1 MSSLRLSNIT
11 NSIIIK
17 SLLLLIVSML
27 LIVMIGTYFFTQKQ
41 MKTTLK
47 LSYDTN
53 ETQLQQLANTVNNEM
68 EQFASRLTLLAKTS
82 EIQSMDK
89 LTAAGY
95 LKSYNISS
103 LFISGESIS
112 LFDRN
117 FNLVCNNSML
127 GSAKI
132 TYPIEFNRIS
142 PHRPTISPWYRDTDG
157 TPKRAFG
164 VVVSDR
170 AHGDGRLVANFSIRR
185 LWKNFSDYKVGQNGI
200 LIACNSQG
208 EILYHPNMRKWLDGV
223 HKLSELGLGDM
234 NIKQDDQNNIQFLKL
249 DNGTTYLIN
258 RSFNPSYDLGL
269 IALQPKSE
277 IDAMVSSVKHI
288 SRIILYCS
296 IIAILLVSLWQILI
310 VCKPLNNL
318 IDHISQ
324 ITEGNIDIE
333 EFKSKRSQD
342 EIGRLSKVFNQMH
355 ATIKRQIKELN
366 EHRALLEKEVKERTF
381 ELEQAN
387 KKLDII
393 SRTDELT
400 QLPNRRDMQRTI
412 EKEVERSK
420 RLEKVFSIIFID
432 IDYFKRVNDTYG
444 HAAGDAVLKSVA
456 STIRSLL
463 RKYDVLARYGGEEF
477 LTLLPETEQRD
488 AAHVAERFR
497 KQIENQTIF
506 FSGQEIKVTITLG
519 VAQFDSN
526 LGAEKCIQLADK
538 ALYEGKEHGR
548 NRVIIWE
555 NDKSFESTESTQS

>member
-1 MSSLRLSNIT
+1 MSSLRISNFT

-53 ETQLQQLANTVNNEM
+53 ETQLQQLANTANNEM
-68 EQFASRLTLLAKTS
+68 EQFASRLSLLAKTS

-112 LFDRN
+112 LFDRSY
-117 FNLVCNNSML
+117 NLICNNSML
-127 GSAKI
+127 GAAKI
-132 TYPIEFNRIS
+132 NYPIEFDRIS

-164 VVVSDR
+164 VVVTDR
-170 AHGDGRLVANFSIRR
+170 AHGDGRLISNFSIRR
-185 LWKNFSDYKVGQNGI
+185 LWKLFSDYKVGQNGI

-208 EILYHPNMRKWLDGV
+208 EILYHLDMRTWLNGV

-234 NIKQDDQNNIQFLKL
+234 NIKQDNDNNNIQFLTL
-249 DNGTTYLIN
+249 GNGSTYLIN
-258 RSFNPSYDLGL
+258 RSFNPAYDLGL

-277 IDAMVSSVKHI
+277 IDAMVSSVKHV

-366 EHRALLEKEVKERTF
+366 EHRDLLEKEVKERTF

-420 RLEKVFSIIFID
+420 RLNRCFSIIFID
-432 IDYFKRVNDTYG
+432 IDHFKNVNDTYG

-456 STIRSLL
+456 STIRTLL

-477 LTLLPETEQRD
+477 LTLLPETEQND

-548 NRVIIWE
+548 NKVIIW
-555 NDKSFESTESTQS
+555 DGDHAVESTPT

>member
-1 MSSLRLSNIT
+1 MRTSKISSIT

-17 SLLLLIVSML
+17 SLLLLIISML
-27 LIVMIGTYFFTQKQ
+27 LIVTIGTYFFTQKQ

-53 ETQLQQLANTVNNEM
+53 ETQLQQLANTANNEM

-112 LFDRN
+112 LFDRSY
-117 FNLVCNNSML
+117 NLICNNSMM
-127 GSAKI
+127 GTAKI
-132 TYPIEFNRIS
+132 SYPIEFNRIS
-142 PHRPTISPWYRDTDG
+142 PHRPTISPWYRDADG

-164 VVVSDR
+164 VVVTDR
-170 AHGDGRLVANFSIRR
+170 AIGDGRLISSFSIRR
-185 LWKNFSDYKVGQNGI
+185 LWKYFSEYKVGQNGI
-200 LIACNSQG
+200 LIACNGQG
-208 EILYHPNMRKWLDGV
+208 EILYHPNMRTWLDGV
-223 HKLSELGLGDM
+223 HKISELGLAGM
-234 NIKQDDQNNIQFLKL
+234 NIKQEDGNNIRFLTL
-249 DNGTTYLIN
+249 ENGSTYLIN
-258 RSFNPSYDLGL
+258 KTFNPTYDLGL
-269 IALQPKSE
+269 IALQPKTE
-277 IDAMVSSVKHI
+277 IDAHVSSVKHV
-288 SRIILYCS
+288 SRIILYSS

-310 VCKPLNNL
+310 VCKPLNSL

-324 ITEGNIDIE
+324 ITEGNLNIE
-333 EFKSKRSQD
+333 EFKTKNSQD
-342 EIGRLSKVFNQMH
+342 EIGRLAKVFNQMH
-355 ATIKRQIKELN
+355 ATIKRQIQELN
-366 EHRALLEKEVKERTF
+366 AHRELLEKEVKERTY

-400 QLPNRRDMQRTI
+400 QLPNRRDMHRTI
-412 EKEVERSK
+412 EKEVDRAK
-420 RLEKVFSIIFID
+420 RFKKPFSIIFLD
-432 IDYFKRVNDTYG
+432 IDHFKNVNDTYG

-456 STIRSLL
+456 STIRGLL

-477 LTLLPETEQRD
+477 LTLLPETEMND

-506 FSGQEIKVTITLG
+506 FGGKEIKVTITLG
-519 VAQFDSN
+519 VAQFDSGQ
-526 LGAEKCIQLADK
+526 GAEKCIQLADK

-548 NRVIIWE
+548 NKVILWNEDHTIE
-555 NDKSFESTESTQS
+555 NTDKTQS

>member
-1 MSSLRLSNIT
+1 
-11 NSIIIK
+11 
-17 SLLLLIVSML
+17 
-27 LIVMIGTYFFTQKQ
+27 

-53 ETQLQQLANTVNNEM
+53 ETQLQQLANTANNEM
-68 EQFASRLTLLAKTS
+68 EQFASRLSLLAKTS

-103 LFISGESIS
+103 LFISGETIS

-117 FNLVCNNSML
+117 YNLICNNSMM

-132 TYPIEFNRIS
+132 SYPIEFNRIS
-142 PHRPTISPWYRDTDG
+142 PHRPTISPWYRDADG

-170 AHGDGRLVANFSIRR
+170 AIGDGRLISSFSIRR
-185 LWKNFSDYKVGQNGI
+185 LWKYFTDYKVGQNGI

-208 EILYHPNMRKWLDGV
+208 EILYHPDMRTWLDGV
-223 HKLSELGLGDM
+223 HKISELGLGDM
-234 NIKQDDQNNIQFLKL
+234 NLKQDDDGNIRFLTL
-249 DNGTTYLIN
+249 DNGTSYLIN
-258 RSFNPSYDLGL
+258 RTFNPTYDLGL
-269 IALQPKSE
+269 IALQPKKE
-277 IDAMVSSVKHI
+277 IDTMVSSVQHV
-288 SRIILYCS
+288 SRIILYSS

-324 ITEGNIDIE
+324 ITEGNLNIE
-333 EFKSKRSQD
+333 EFKAKSSQD
-342 EIGRLSKVFNQMH
+342 EIGRLAKVFNQMH
-355 ATIKRQIKELN
+355 ATIKRQIQELN
-366 EHRALLEKEVKERTF
+366 AHRELLEKEVKERTY

-387 KKLDII
+387 KKLDLI

-400 QLPNRRDMQRTI
+400 QLPNRRDMHRTI
-412 EKEVERSK
+412 EKEVDRANRFRK
-420 RLEKVFSIIFID
+420 AFSIIFID
-432 IDYFKRVNDTYG
+432 IDHFKDVNDTYG

-477 LTLLPETEQRD
+477 LTLLPETELKD

-506 FSGQEIKVTITLG
+506 FGGYEIKVTITLG
-519 VAQFDSN
+519 VAQFDSSQ
-526 LGAEKCIQLADK
+526 GAEKCIQLADK

-548 NRVIIWE
+548 NKVILWTD
-555 NDKSFESTESTQS
+555 DKAVESTDKPIA

>member
-1 MSSLRLSNIT
+1 MSLKFSNLT

-27 LIVMIGTYFFTQKQ
+27 VIVMIGTYVFTQRQ

-89 LTAAGY
+89 LIAAGY
-95 LKSYNISS
+95 LKSFNISS

-112 LFDRN
+112 LFDRSY
-117 FNLVCNNSML
+117 NLVCNNSML
-127 GSAKI
+127 GSTKI

-142 PHRPTISPWYRDTDG
+142 PHRPTISPWFRDTDG

-170 AHGDGRLVANFSIRR
+170 AMGDGRLVSNFSIRR
-185 LWKNFSDYKVGQNGI
+185 LWKYFSEYKVGQNGI
-200 LIACNSQG
+200 LIACNGQG
-208 EILYHPNMRKWLDGV
+208 EILYHPDMRTWLDGV
-223 HKLSELGLGDM
+223 HKISELGLGDM
-234 NIKQDDQNNIQFLKL
+234 NIKQDSDNSIRFVKL
-249 DNGTTYLIN
+249 DNGKSYLIN
-258 RSFNPSYDLGL
+258 RTFNPTYDLGL
-269 IALQPKSE
+269 IALQPKTE
-277 IDAMVSSVKHI
+277 IDAMVSSVQHV
-288 SRIILYCS
+288 SRIILYSS

-318 IDHISQ
+318 IDHITQ
-324 ITEGNIDIE
+324 ITEGNLNIG
-333 EFKSKRSQD
+333 EFKAKSSQD
-342 EIGRLSKVFNQMH
+342 EIGRLAKVFNQMH
-355 ATIKRQIKELN
+355 ATIKRQIEELN
-366 EHRALLEKEVKERTF
+366 AHRELLEKEVKERTY

-387 KKLDII
+387 KKLDVI

-400 QLPNRRDMQRTI
+400 QLPNRRDMHKTI
-412 EKEVERSK
+412 EKEVERANRFK
-420 RLEKVFSIIFID
+420 KAFSIIFID
-432 IDYFKRVNDTYG
+432 IDHFKDVNDTYG

-456 STIRSLL
+456 STLRSLL

-477 LTLLPETEQRD
+477 LTLLPETELKD

-506 FSGQEIKVTITLG
+506 FGGQEIKVTITLG
-519 VAQFDSN
+519 VAQFDSSQ
-526 LGAEKCIQLADK
+526 GAEKCIQLADK

-548 NRVIIWE
+548 NKVILWSD
-555 NDKSFESTESTQS
+555 DKAVESTDKPIA

>member
-1 MSSLRLSNIT
+1 MGLKFSNLT

-27 LIVMIGTYFFTQKQ
+27 VIVMIGTYVFTQRQ

-89 LTAAGY
+89 LIAAGY
-95 LKSYNISS
+95 LKSFNISS

-112 LFDRN
+112 LFDRSY
-117 FNLVCNNSML
+117 NLVCNNSML
-127 GSAKI
+127 GTTKI

-142 PHRPTISPWYRDTDG
+142 PHRPTISPWFRDTDG

-170 AHGDGRLVANFSIRR
+170 AMGDGRLVSNFSIRR
-185 LWKNFSDYKVGQNGI
+185 LWKYFSEYKVGQNGI
-200 LIACNSQG
+200 LIACNGQG
-208 EILYHPNMRKWLDGV
+208 EILYHPDMRTWLDGV
-223 HKLSELGLGDM
+223 HKITELGLGDM
-234 NIKQDDQNNIQFLKL
+234 NIKQDSDNSIRFVKL
-249 DNGTTYLIN
+249 DNGKSYLIN
-258 RSFNPSYDLGL
+258 RTFNPTYDLGL
-269 IALQPKSE
+269 IALQPKTE
-277 IDAMVSSVKHI
+277 IDAMVSSVQHV

-318 IDHISQ
+318 IDHITQ
-324 ITEGNIDIE
+324 ITEGNLNIG
-333 EFKSKRSQD
+333 EFKAKSSQD
-342 EIGRLSKVFNQMH
+342 EIGRLAKVFNQMH
-355 ATIKRQIKELN
+355 ATIKRQIEELN
-366 EHRALLEKEVKERTF
+366 AHRELLEKEVKERTY

-387 KKLDII
+387 KKLDLI

-400 QLPNRRDMQRTI
+400 QLPNRRDMHKTI
-412 EKEVERSK
+412 EKEVERANRFK
-420 RLEKVFSIIFID
+420 KAFSIIFID
-432 IDYFKRVNDTYG
+432 IDHFKDVNDTYG
-444 HAAGDAVLKSVA
+444 HATGDAVLKSVA

-477 LTLLPETEQRD
+477 LTLLPETELKD

-506 FSGQEIKVTITLG
+506 FGGQEIKVTITLG
-519 VAQFDSN
+519 VAQFDSSQ
-526 LGAEKCIQLADK
+526 GAEKCIQLADK

-548 NRVIIWE
+548 NKVILWE
-555 NDKSFESTESTQS
+555 DDKAVESTDKPIA

>member
-1 MSSLRLSNIT
+1 MSSLRFSNIT

-53 ETQLQQLANTVNNEM
+53 ETQLQQLANTANNEM
-68 EQFASRLTLLAKTS
+68 EQFASRLSLLAKTS

-112 LFDRN
+112 LFDRSY
-117 FNLVCNNSML
+117 NLICNNSML
-127 GSAKI
+127 GAAKI
-132 TYPIEFNRIS
+132 NYPIEFDRIS
-142 PHRPTISPWYRDTDG
+142 PHRTTISPWYRDTDG

-164 VVVSDR
+164 VVVTDR
-170 AHGDGRLVANFSIRR
+170 AHGDGRLISNFSIRR
-185 LWKNFSDYKVGQNGI
+185 LWKLFSDYKVGQNGI

-208 EILYHPNMRKWLDGV
+208 EILYHPDMRTWLNGV
-223 HKLSELGLGDM
+223 HKLSELGLGEM
-234 NIKQDDQNNIQFLKL
+234 NIKQDNDNNNIQFLTL
-249 DNGTTYLIN
+249 ENGSTYLIN
-258 RSFNPSYDLGL
+258 RSFNPAYDLGL

-277 IDAMVSSVKHI
+277 IDAMVSSVKHV

-366 EHRALLEKEVKERTF
+366 EHRDLLEKEVKERTF

-420 RLEKVFSIIFID
+420 RLNRCFSIIFID
-432 IDYFKRVNDTYG
+432 IDHFKNVNDTYG

-456 STIRSLL
+456 STIRTLL

-477 LTLLPETEQRD
+477 LTLLPETEQKD

-548 NRVIIWE
+548 NKVIIWDDDHAVE
-555 NDKSFESTESTQS
+555 NTPA

>member
-1 MSSLRLSNIT
+1 MGLKISNIT

-27 LIVMIGTYFFTQKQ
+27 VIVMIGNYVFTQRQ

-47 LSYDTN
+47 LSYDNN
-53 ETQLQQLANTVNNEM
+53 ETQLQQLANTANNEM
-68 EQFASRLTLLAKTS
+68 EQFASRLSLLAKTS

-89 LTAAGY
+89 LIAAGY
-95 LKSYNISS
+95 LKSFNISS

-112 LFDRN
+112 LFDRSY
-117 FNLVCNNSML
+117 NLVCNNSML
-127 GSAKI
+127 GSTKI

-142 PHRPTISPWYRDTDG
+142 PHRPTISPWFRDTDG

-170 AHGDGRLVANFSIRR
+170 AMGDGRLVSNFSIRR
-185 LWKNFSDYKVGQNGI
+185 LWKYFSEYKVGQNGI
-200 LIACNSQG
+200 LIACNGQG
-208 EILYHPNMRKWLDGV
+208 EILYHPDMRTWLDGV
-223 HKLSELGLGDM
+223 HKITELGLGDM
-234 NIKQDDQNNIQFLKL
+234 NIKQDSDNSIRFVKL
-249 DNGTTYLIN
+249 DNGKSYLIN
-258 RSFNPSYDLGL
+258 RTFNPTYDLGL
-269 IALQPKSE
+269 
-277 IDAMVSSVKHI
+277 SSVHHV
-288 SRIILYCS
+288 SQIILFSS

-324 ITEGNIDIE
+324 ITEGNLNIE
-333 EFKSKRSQD
+333 EFKAKSSQD
-342 EIGRLSKVFNQMH
+342 EIGRLAKVFNQMH
-355 ATIKRQIKELN
+355 ATIKRQIQELN
-366 EHRALLEKEVKERTF
+366 AHRDMLEKEVKERTY

-387 KKLDII
+387 KKLDLI

-400 QLPNRRDMQRTI
+400 QLPNRRDMHRTI
-412 EKEVERSK
+412 EKEVDRANRFRK
-420 RLEKVFSIIFID
+420 AFSIIFID
-432 IDYFKRVNDTYG
+432 IDHFKDVNDTYG

-477 LTLLPETEQRD
+477 LTLLPETELKD
-488 AAHVAERFR
+488 ASHVAERFR

-506 FSGQEIKVTITLG
+506 FGGQEIKVTITLG
-519 VAQFDSN
+519 VAQFDSSQ
-526 LGAEKCIQLADK
+526 GAEKCIQLADK

-548 NRVIIWE
+548 NRVILWTD
-555 NDKSFESTESTQS
+555 DKAVESTEKQQA

>member
-1 MSSLRLSNIT
+1 MSLKFSNLT

-27 LIVMIGTYFFTQKQ
+27 VIVMIGTYVFTQRQ

-89 LTAAGY
+89 LIAAGY
-95 LKSYNISS
+95 LKSFNISS

-112 LFDRN
+112 LFDRSY
-117 FNLVCNNSML
+117 NLVCNNSML
-127 GSAKI
+127 GSTKI

-142 PHRPTISPWYRDTDG
+142 PHRPTISPWFRDTDG

-170 AHGDGRLVANFSIRR
+170 AMGDGRLVSNFSIRR
-185 LWKNFSDYKVGQNGI
+185 LWKYFSEYKVGQNGI
-200 LIACNSQG
+200 LIACNGQG
-208 EILYHPNMRKWLDGV
+208 EILYHPDMRTWLDGV
-223 HKLSELGLGDM
+223 HKITELGLGDM
-234 NIKQDDQNNIQFLKL
+234 NIKQDSDNSIRFVKL
-249 DNGTTYLIN
+249 DNGKSYLIN
-258 RSFNPSYDLGL
+258 RTFNPTYDLGL
-269 IALQPKSE
+269 IALQPKTE
-277 IDAMVSSVKHI
+277 IDAMVSSVQHV
-288 SRIILYCS
+288 SRIILYSS

-318 IDHISQ
+318 IDHITQ
-324 ITEGNIDIE
+324 ITEGNLNIG
-333 EFKSKRSQD
+333 EFKAKSSQD
-342 EIGRLSKVFNQMH
+342 EIGRLAKVFNQMH
-355 ATIKRQIKELN
+355 ATIKRQIEELN
-366 EHRALLEKEVKERTF
+366 EHRELLEKEVKERTY

-387 KKLDII
+387 KKLDLI

-400 QLPNRRDMQRTI
+400 QLPNRRDMHKTI
-412 EKEVERSK
+412 EKEVERANRFK
-420 RLEKVFSIIFID
+420 KAFSIIFID
-432 IDYFKRVNDTYG
+432 IDHFKDVNDTYG

-456 STIRSLL
+456 STLRSLL

-477 LTLLPETEQRD
+477 LTLLPETELKD

-506 FSGQEIKVTITLG
+506 FGGQEIKVTITLG
-519 VAQFDSN
+519 VAQFDSSQ
-526 LGAEKCIQLADK
+526 GAEKCIQLADK

-548 NRVIIWE
+548 NKVILWSDDKAIE
-555 NDKSFESTESTQS
+555 NAPI

>member
-1 MSSLRLSNIT
+1 MSLKFSNLT

-27 LIVMIGTYFFTQKQ
+27 VIVMIGTYVFTQRQ

-89 LTAAGY
+89 LIAAGY
-95 LKSYNISS
+95 LKSFNISS

-112 LFDRN
+112 LFDRSY
-117 FNLVCNNSML
+117 NLVCNNSML
-127 GSAKI
+127 GSTKI

-142 PHRPTISPWYRDTDG
+142 PHRPTISPWFRDTDG

-170 AHGDGRLVANFSIRR
+170 AMGDGRLVSNFSIRR
-185 LWKNFSDYKVGQNGI
+185 LWKYFSEYKVGQNGI
-200 LIACNSQG
+200 LIACNGQG
-208 EILYHPNMRKWLDGV
+208 EILYHPDMRTWLDGV
-223 HKLSELGLGDM
+223 HKITELGLGDM
-234 NIKQDDQNNIQFLKL
+234 NIKQDSDNSIRFVKL
-249 DNGTTYLIN
+249 DNGKSYLIN
-258 RSFNPSYDLGL
+258 RTFNPTYDLGL
-269 IALQPKSE
+269 IALQPKTE
-277 IDAMVSSVKHI
+277 IDAMVSSVQHV
-288 SRIILYCS
+288 SRIILYSS

-318 IDHISQ
+318 IDHITQ
-324 ITEGNIDIE
+324 ITEGNLNIG
-333 EFKSKRSQD
+333 EFKAKSSQD
-342 EIGRLSKVFNQMH
+342 EIGRLAKVFNQMH
-355 ATIKRQIKELN
+355 ATIKRQIEELN
-366 EHRALLEKEVKERTF
+366 EHRELLEKEVKERTY

-387 KKLDII
+387 KKLDLI

-400 QLPNRRDMQRTI
+400 QLPNRRDMHKTI
-412 EKEVERSK
+412 EKEVERANRFK
-420 RLEKVFSIIFID
+420 KAFSIIFID
-432 IDYFKRVNDTYG
+432 IDHFKDVNDTYG

-456 STIRSLL
+456 STLRSLL

-477 LTLLPETEQRD
+477 LTLLPETELKD

-506 FSGQEIKVTITLG
+506 FGGQEIKVTITLG
-519 VAQFDSN
+519 VAQFDSSQ
-526 LGAEKCIQLADK
+526 GAEKCIQLADK

-548 NRVIIWE
+548 NKVILWSD
-555 NDKSFESTESTQS
+555 DKAVESTDKPIA

>member
-1 MSSLRLSNIT
+1 MSLKISSLT

-27 LIVMIGTYFFTQKQ
+27 VIVMIGTYIFTQRQ

-53 ETQLQQLANTVNNEM
+53 ETQLQQLANTANNEM
-68 EQFASRLTLLAKTS
+68 EQFASRLSLLAKTS

-103 LFISGESIS
+103 LFISGETIS

-117 FNLVCNNSML
+117 YNLICNNSMM

-132 TYPIEFNRIS
+132 SYPIEFNRIS
-142 PHRPTISPWYRDTDG
+142 PHRPTISPWYRDADG

-170 AHGDGRLVANFSIRR
+170 AIGDGRLISSFSIRR
-185 LWKNFSDYKVGQNGI
+185 LWKYFTDYKVGQNGI

-208 EILYHPNMRKWLDGV
+208 EILYHPDMRTWLDGV
-223 HKLSELGLGDM
+223 HKISELGLGDM
-234 NIKQDDQNNIQFLKL
+234 NLKQDDDGNI
-249 DNGTTYLIN
+249 
-258 RSFNPSYDLGL
+258 
-269 IALQPKSE
+269 IALQPKQE
-277 IDAMVSSVKHI
+277 IDTMVSSVQHV
-288 SRIILYCS
+288 SRIILYSS

-324 ITEGNIDIE
+324 ITEGNLNIE
-333 EFKSKRSQD
+333 EFKAKSSQD
-342 EIGRLSKVFNQMH
+342 EIGRLAKVFNQMH
-355 ATIKRQIKELN
+355 ATIKRQIQELN
-366 EHRALLEKEVKERTF
+366 AHRELLEKEVKERTY

-387 KKLDII
+387 KKLDLI

-400 QLPNRRDMQRTI
+400 QLPNRRDMHRTI
-412 EKEVERSK
+412 EKEVDRANRFRK
-420 RLEKVFSIIFID
+420 AFSIIFID
-432 IDYFKRVNDTYG
+432 IDHFKDVNDTYG

-477 LTLLPETEQRD
+477 LTLLPETELKD

-506 FSGQEIKVTITLG
+506 FGGYEIKVTITLG
-519 VAQFDSN
+519 VAQFDSSQ
-526 LGAEKCIQLADK
+526 GAEKCIQLADK

-548 NRVIIWE
+548 NKVILWTD
-555 NDKSFESTESTQS
+555 DKAVESTDKPIA

>member
-1 MSSLRLSNIT
+1 MGLKFSNLT

-27 LIVMIGTYFFTQKQ
+27 VIVMIGTYVFTQRQ

-89 LTAAGY
+89 LIAAGY
-95 LKSYNISS
+95 LKSFNISS

-112 LFDRN
+112 LFDRSY
-117 FNLVCNNSML
+117 NLVCNNSML
-127 GSAKI
+127 GTTKI

-142 PHRPTISPWYRDTDG
+142 PHRPTISPWFRDTDG

-170 AHGDGRLVANFSIRR
+170 AMGDGRLVSNFSIRR
-185 LWKNFSDYKVGQNGI
+185 LWKYFSEYKVGQNGI
-200 LIACNSQG
+200 LIACNGQG
-208 EILYHPNMRKWLDGV
+208 EILYHPDMRTWLDGV
-223 HKLSELGLGDM
+223 HKITELGLGDM
-234 NIKQDDQNNIQFLKL
+234 NIKQDSDNSIRFVKL
-249 DNGTTYLIN
+249 DNGKSYLIN
-258 RSFNPSYDLGL
+258 RTFNPTYDLGL
-269 IALQPKSE
+269 IALQPKTE
-277 IDAMVSSVKHI
+277 IDAMVSSVQHV

-318 IDHISQ
+318 IDHITQ
-324 ITEGNIDIE
+324 ITEGNLNIG
-333 EFKSKRSQD
+333 EFKAKSSQD
-342 EIGRLSKVFNQMH
+342 EIGRLAKVFNQMH
-355 ATIKRQIKELN
+355 ATIKRQIEELN
-366 EHRALLEKEVKERTF
+366 AHRELLEKEVKERTY

-387 KKLDII
+387 KKLDLI

-400 QLPNRRDMQRTI
+400 QLPNRRDMHKTI
-412 EKEVERSK
+412 EKEVERANRFK
-420 RLEKVFSIIFID
+420 KAFSIIFID
-432 IDYFKRVNDTYG
+432 IDHFKDVNDTYG
-444 HAAGDAVLKSVA
+444 HATGDAVLKSVA

-477 LTLLPETEQRD
+477 LTLLPETELKD

-506 FSGQEIKVTITLG
+506 FGGQEIKVTITLG
-519 VAQFDSN
+519 VAQFDSS

-548 NRVIIWE
+548 NKVILWE
-555 NDKSFESTESTQS
+555 DDKAVESTDKPIA

>member
-1 MSSLRLSNIT
+1 MSIKISSIT

-27 LIVMIGTYFFTQKQ
+27 VIVMIGTYVFTQRQ

-95 LKSYNISS
+95 LKSFNISS

-112 LFDRN
+112 LFDRSY
-117 FNLVCNNSML
+117 NLVCNNSML
-127 GSAKI
+127 GSTKI
-132 TYPIEFNRIS
+132 TYPIEFNRIY
-142 PHRPTISPWYRDTDG
+142 PHRPTISPWFRDTDG

-170 AHGDGRLVANFSIRR
+170 AMGDGRLVSNFSIRR
-185 LWKNFSDYKVGQNGI
+185 LWKYFSEYKVGQNGI
-200 LIACNSQG
+200 LIACNGQG
-208 EILYHPNMRKWLDGV
+208 EILYHPDMRTWLDGV
-223 HKLSELGLGDM
+223 HKITELGLGDM
-234 NIKQDDQNNIQFLKL
+234 NIKQDSDNSIRFVKL
-249 DNGTTYLIN
+249 DNGKSYLIN
-258 RSFNPSYDLGL
+258 RTFNPTYDLGL
-269 IALQPKSE
+269 IALQPKTE
-277 IDAMVSSVKHI
+277 IDAMVSSVRHI
-288 SRIILYCS
+288 SRIILYSS

-310 VCKPLNNL
+310 VCRPLNNL

-324 ITEGNIDIE
+324 ITEGNLNIE
-333 EFKSKRSQD
+333 EFKAKSSQD
-342 EIGRLSKVFNQMH
+342 EIGRLAKVFNQMH
-355 ATIKRQIKELN
+355 ATIKRQIQELN
-366 EHRALLEKEVKERTF
+366 AHRELLEKEVKERTY

-400 QLPNRRDMQRTI
+400 QLPNRRDMHRTI
-412 EKEVERSK
+412 EKEVERANRFRKS
-420 RLEKVFSIIFID
+420 FSIIFID
-432 IDYFKRVNDTYG
+432 IDHFKDVNDTYG
-444 HAAGDAVLKSVA
+444 HAAGDAVLRSVA

-477 LTLLPETEQRD
+477 LTLLPETELKD

-506 FSGQEIKVTITLG
+506 FGSQEIKVTITLG
-519 VAQFDSN
+519 VAQFDSGQN
-526 LGAEKCIQLADK
+526 AEKCIQLADK

-548 NRVIIWE
+548 NKVILWTD
-555 NDKSFESTESTQS
+555 DKPVESKPA

>member
-1 MSSLRLSNIT
+1 MSLKFSNLT

-27 LIVMIGTYFFTQKQ
+27 VIVMIGTYVFTQRQ

-89 LTAAGY
+89 LIAAGY
-95 LKSYNISS
+95 LKSFNISS

-112 LFDRN
+112 LFDRSY
-117 FNLVCNNSML
+117 NLVCNNSML
-127 GSAKI
+127 GSTKI

-142 PHRPTISPWYRDTDG
+142 PHRPTISPWFRDTDG

-170 AHGDGRLVANFSIRR
+170 AMGDGRLVSNFSIRR
-185 LWKNFSDYKVGQNGI
+185 LWKYFSEYKVGQNGI
-200 LIACNSQG
+200 LIACNGQG
-208 EILYHPNMRKWLDGV
+208 EILYHPDMRTWLDGV
-223 HKLSELGLGDM
+223 HKITELGLGDM
-234 NIKQDDQNNIQFLKL
+234 NIKQDSDNSIRFVKL
-249 DNGTTYLIN
+249 DNGKSYLIN
-258 RSFNPSYDLGL
+258 RTFNPTYDLGL
-269 IALQPKSE
+269 IALQPKTE
-277 IDAMVSSVKHI
+277 IDAMVSSVQHV
-288 SRIILYCS
+288 SRIILYSS

-318 IDHISQ
+318 IDHITQ
-324 ITEGNIDIE
+324 ITEGNLNIG
-333 EFKSKRSQD
+333 EFKAKSSQD
-342 EIGRLSKVFNQMH
+342 EIGRLAKVFNQMH
-355 ATIKRQIKELN
+355 ATIKRQIEELN
-366 EHRALLEKEVKERTF
+366 AHRELLEKEVKERTY

-387 KKLDII
+387 KKLDVI

-400 QLPNRRDMQRTI
+400 QLPNRRDMHKTI
-412 EKEVERSK
+412 EKEVERANRFK
-420 RLEKVFSIIFID
+420 KAFSIIFID
-432 IDYFKRVNDTYG
+432 IDHFKDVNDTYG

-456 STIRSLL
+456 STLRSLL

-477 LTLLPETEQRD
+477 LTLLPETELKD

-519 VAQFDSN
+519 VAQFDSSQ
-526 LGAEKCIQLADK
+526 GAEKCIQLADK

-548 NRVIIWE
+548 NKVILWSD
-555 NDKSFESTESTQS
+555 DKAVESTDKPIA

>member
-1 MSSLRLSNIT
+1 MGLKVSSLT

-27 LIVMIGTYFFTQKQ
+27 VIVMIGTYVFTQRQ

-89 LTAAGY
+89 LIAAGY
-95 LKSYNISS
+95 LKSFNISS

-112 LFDRN
+112 LFDRSY
-117 FNLVCNNSML
+117 NLVCNNSML
-127 GSAKI
+127 GSTKI

-142 PHRPTISPWYRDTDG
+142 PHRPTISPWFRDTDG

-170 AHGDGRLVANFSIRR
+170 AMGDGRLISNFSIRR
-185 LWKNFSDYKVGQNGI
+185 LWKYFSEYKVGQNGI
-200 LIACNSQG
+200 LIACNGQG
-208 EILYHPNMRKWLDGV
+208 EILYHPDMRTWLDGV
-223 HKLSELGLGDM
+223 HKITELGLGDM
-234 NIKQDDQNNIQFLKL
+234 NIKQDSDNSIRFVKL
-249 DNGTTYLIN
+249 DNEKSYLIN
-258 RSFNPSYDLGL
+258 RTFNPTYDLGL
-269 IALQPKSE
+269 IALQPKTE
-277 IDAMVSSVKHI
+277 IDAMVSSVHHV
-288 SRIILYCS
+288 SQIILFSS

-310 VCKPLNNL
+310 VCRPLNNL

-324 ITEGNIDIE
+324 ITEGNLNIG
-333 EFKSKRSQD
+333 EFKAKSSQD
-342 EIGRLSKVFNQMH
+342 EIGRLAQVFNQMH
-355 ATIKRQIKELN
+355 STIKRQIQELN
-366 EHRALLEKEVKERTF
+366 AHRELLEKEVKERTY

-387 KKLDII
+387 KKLDLI

-400 QLPNRRDMQRTI
+400 QLPNRRDMHRTI
-412 EKEVERSK
+412 EKEVDRANRFRK
-420 RLEKVFSIIFID
+420 AFSIIFID
-432 IDYFKRVNDTYG
+432 IDHFKDVNDTYG

-477 LTLLPETEQRD
+477 LTLLPETELKD

-506 FSGQEIKVTITLG
+506 FGGQEIKVTITLG
-519 VAQFDSN
+519 VAQFDSSQ
-526 LGAEKCIQLADK
+526 GAEKCIQLADK

-548 NRVIIWE
+548 NKVILWTDDKPVE
-555 NDKSFESTESTQS
+555 NAQT

>member
-1 MSSLRLSNIT
+1 MGLKFSNLT

-27 LIVMIGTYFFTQKQ
+27 VIVMIGTYVFTQRQ

-47 LSYDTN
+47 LSFDTN

-89 LTAAGY
+89 LIAAGY
-95 LKSYNISS
+95 LKSFNISS

-112 LFDRN
+112 LFDRSY
-117 FNLVCNNSML
+117 NLVCNNSML
-127 GSAKI
+127 GSTKI
-132 TYPIEFNRIS
+132 SYPIEFNRIS
-142 PHRPTISPWYRDTDG
+142 AHRPTISSWYRDADG

-170 AHGDGRLVANFSIRR
+170 AMGDGRLVSNFSIRR
-185 LWKNFSDYKVGQNGI
+185 LWKYFSEYKVGQNGI
-200 LIACNSQG
+200 LIACNGQG
-208 EILYHPNMRKWLDGV
+208 EILYHPDMRTWLDGV
-223 HKLSELGLGDM
+223 HKISELGLGDM
-234 NIKQDDQNNIQFLKL
+234 NIKQDSDNSIRFVKL
-249 DNGTTYLIN
+249 DNGKSYLIN
-258 RSFNPSYDLGL
+258 RTFNPTYDLGL
-269 IALQPKSE
+269 IALQPKTE
-277 IDAMVSSVKHI
+277 IDAMVSSVKHV
-288 SRIILYCS
+288 SRIILYSS

-318 IDHISQ
+318 IDHITQ
-324 ITEGNIDIE
+324 ITEGNLNIG
-333 EFKSKRSQD
+333 EFKAKSSQD
-342 EIGRLSKVFNQMH
+342 EIGRLAKVFNQMH
-355 ATIKRQIKELN
+355 ATIKRQIEELN
-366 EHRALLEKEVKERTF
+366 AHRELLEKEVKERTY

-387 KKLDII
+387 KKLDVI

-400 QLPNRRDMQRTI
+400 QLPNRRDMHKTI
-412 EKEVERSK
+412 EKEVERANRFRK
-420 RLEKVFSIIFID
+420 AFSIIFID
-432 IDYFKRVNDTYG
+432 IDHFKDVNDTYG

-477 LTLLPETEQRD
+477 LTLLPETELKD

-506 FSGQEIKVTITLG
+506 FGGKEIKVTITLG
-519 VAQFDSN
+519 VAQFDSGQ
-526 LGAEKCIQLADK
+526 GAEKCIQLADK

-548 NRVIIWE
+548 NKVILWTDDKPVE
-555 NDKSFESTESTQS
+555 NAQT

>member
-1 MSSLRLSNIT
+1 MGLKFSNLT

-27 LIVMIGTYFFTQKQ
+27 VIVMIGTYVFTQRQ

-89 LTAAGY
+89 LIAAGY
-95 LKSYNISS
+95 LKSFNISS

-112 LFDRN
+112 LFDRSY
-117 FNLVCNNSML
+117 NLVCNNSML
-127 GSAKI
+127 GSTKI

-142 PHRPTISPWYRDTDG
+142 PHRPTISPWFRDADG

-170 AHGDGRLVANFSIRR
+170 AMGDGRLVSNFSIRR
-185 LWKNFSDYKVGQNGI
+185 LWKYFSEYKVGQNGI
-200 LIACNSQG
+200 LIACNGQG
-208 EILYHPNMRKWLDGV
+208 EILYHPDMRTWLDGV
-223 HKLSELGLGDM
+223 HKITELGLGDM
-234 NIKQDDQNNIQFLKL
+234 NIKQDSDNSIRFVKL
-249 DNGTTYLIN
+249 DNGKSYLIN
-258 RSFNPSYDLGL
+258 RTFNPTYDLGL
-269 IALQPKSE
+269 IALQPKTE
-277 IDAMVSSVKHI
+277 IDAMVSSVQHV

-318 IDHISQ
+318 IDHITQ
-324 ITEGNIDIE
+324 ITEGNLNIG
-333 EFKSKRSQD
+333 EFKAKSSQD
-342 EIGRLSKVFNQMH
+342 EIGRLAKVFNQMH
-355 ATIKRQIKELN
+355 ATIKRQIEELN
-366 EHRALLEKEVKERTF
+366 AHRELLEKEVKERTY

-387 KKLDII
+387 KKLDLI

-400 QLPNRRDMQRTI
+400 QLPNRRDMHKTI
-412 EKEVERSK
+412 EKEVERANRFK
-420 RLEKVFSIIFID
+420 KAFSIIFID
-432 IDYFKRVNDTYG
+432 IDHFKDVNDTYG
-444 HAAGDAVLKSVA
+444 HATGDAVLKSVA

-477 LTLLPETEQRD
+477 LTLLPETELKD

-506 FSGQEIKVTITLG
+506 FGGQEIKVTITLG
-519 VAQFDSN
+519 VAQFDSSQ
-526 LGAEKCIQLADK
+526 GAEKCIQLADK

-548 NRVIIWE
+548 NKVILWE
-555 NDKSFESTESTQS
+555 DDKAVESTDKPIA